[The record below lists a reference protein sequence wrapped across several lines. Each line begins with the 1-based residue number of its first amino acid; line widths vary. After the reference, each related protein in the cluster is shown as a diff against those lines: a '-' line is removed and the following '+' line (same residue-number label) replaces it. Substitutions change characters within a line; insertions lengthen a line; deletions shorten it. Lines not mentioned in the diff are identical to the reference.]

1 VIVTMAI
8 HAEANAM
15 VDQSR
20 VTSGFDVEFLMTEE
34 FIRYFLLC
42 SLDTGSIPWASEASG
57 TTGTPPVPYQTV
69 TIIHPP
75 HEIEDHRL
83 YPVFSEFEGHEHA
96 YLDLTPAYST
106 LPEELHVTILLND
119 ARGADISVRVFPTV
133 IDTLVT
139 PAKIRVESVAIDLA
153 LGFKVVG
160 TTRPDGLLGDIGI
173 ELKLL
178 DVSGPLIDAIELL
191 LSQPDPPTLPTR
203 ADILAQLK
211 STIDRTVPFAV
222 SGGGALQRIETRTF
236 AGDQARPAAIGAYIN
251 LALRNGP
258 APTEFLTAARGDVAR
273 AQNFLEPG
281 MTMAFAF
288 PPETFGLL
296 SNDLMFKMAK
306 PKPGNPAEY
315 HYPLMDGDDQIGVIK
330 GITVRPELAQPP
342 STPPVFTNALVI
354 DIHGEYEVENW
365 FDPDFHLRLALR
377 PETGARGVFD
387 FDIDID
393 LSLSATA
400 TLSALFVGLAISV
413 FLPQL
418 GIPLTILTVVAIK
431 AAEHFGAEAAGSA
444 IESEGGMT
452 SFLDTLP
459 HKLVVEQRRW
469 DPLYTTD
476 HRVETADVDLL
487 VNSDGF
493 AMAAKELFLGRRTR
507 PLANMV
513 IRTETRA
520 ADGMVDGLVYRA
532 SDLGPYLAADP
543 SDLESI
549 EAAVDRMP
557 YVSLL
562 PPVDIESH
570 RVALT
575 LEHVQDRID
584 AGDRHLADLDYSPA
598 KVDVIAH
605 QVFQILA
612 VSSTETDEAPGIA
625 RSLLRSEYRAQHA
638 NALRQQAIS
647 ELQTELGR
655 TPTEAEIRA
664 RIDALVNVA
673 TEPAVPGRTRV
684 ELDRRLTFDLEPSEF
699 AALQRTKILTLGR
712 DQLEIRTTPDGTVYY
727 RDYERP
733 FEPNTPT
740 SDNLLSLPRYKHT
753 DV

>member
-1 VIVTMAI
+1 
-8 HAEANAM
+8 M

-20 VTSGFDVEFLMTEE
+20 VTSGFDVELLMTGD

-57 TTGTPPVPYQTV
+57 TTGTPPVPYETV

-83 YPVFSEFEGHEHA
+83 YPVYPEFEGHEHP

-106 LPEELHVTILLND
+106 MAEELQVTILAND
-119 ARGADISVRVFPTV
+119 PRGADISVRAFPTV
-133 IDTLVT
+133 VDTLAT
-139 PAKIRVESVAIDLA
+139 PAKVLVENVPIDLA
-153 LGFKVVG
+153 LAFKVVS
-160 TTRPDGLLGDIGI
+160 TARPDGLLGDIGI
-173 ELKLL
+173 ELELL
-178 DVSGPLIDAIELL
+178 AVSGPLIDAIEQL
-191 LSQPDPPTLPTR
+191 LSQPDPPPLPTR

-211 STIDRTVPFAV
+211 STIDRRVPFAV

-236 AGDQARPAAIGAYIN
+236 EGDAARPAAIGAYID

-258 APTEFLTAARGDVAR
+258 APKEFLAATRGDVAL

-288 PPETFGLL
+288 PPETYALL
-296 SNDLMFKMAK
+296 SDDLMFKMAK
-306 PKPGNPAEY
+306 PKPDDPAEY

-330 GITVRPELAQPP
+330 DITVRPELAQPP
-342 STPPVFTNALVI
+342 SIPPVFTNALVI

-365 FDPDFHLRLALR
+365 FDPDFHLRLVLR

-387 FDIDID
+387 FEVDID

-400 TLSALFVGLAISV
+400 TLSALFVGLAISA

-431 AAEHFGAEAAGSA
+431 AVEHFGAEAAGSA
-444 IESEGGMT
+444 IESEGGTT

-459 HKLVVEQRRW
+459 HKLVVERRRW
-469 DPLYTTD
+469 DPLYFTD
-476 HRVETADVDLL
+476 HRVETADVDLH
-487 VNSDGF
+487 VNADGL
-493 AMAAKELFLGRRTR
+493 AMAANDLFLGRRTR
-507 PLANMV
+507 PLQNMV

-520 ADGMVDGLVYRA
+520 ADGTVDGLVYRA
-532 SDLGPYLAADP
+532 SDLGPYVAADP

-549 EAAVDRMP
+549 AAGVDRMP

-562 PPVDIESH
+562 PPAGIESH
-570 RVALT
+570 GVALT
-575 LEHVQDRID
+575 LEHVRDRID
-584 AGDRHLADLDYSPA
+584 AGDRHVADLDYSPA

-612 VSSTETDEAPGIA
+612 VSTIETDEAPGIA
-625 RSLLRSEYRAQHA
+625 RGLLRSEYRAQHA
-638 NALRQQAIS
+638 NALRQQAIA

-655 TPTEAEIRA
+655 TPTEAEVRT
-664 RIDALVNVA
+664 RVDALVEA
-673 TEPAVPGRTRV
+673 AIEPQVPGRARL

-740 SDNLLSLPRYKHT
+740 SDNLLSLPRYKHV